1 MPDNPWPHDMTLT
14 VDDRPNF
21 LLELLWLREA
31 HDLRP
36 EGPGLPPLLVDTPAP
51 AEHPAGD
58 VVRAEWERTWPRVWD
73 EVVAHAGKVPDPR
86 LFEQLNRTA
95 NGSPER
101 AALLDEIVGPTADG
115 EFGRG
120 AFEDGS
126 YQDWEQ
132 RGMAAHIASRPDAL
146 ENSPERR
153 DLDSLIPAWR
163 AGLVKVVTIPC
174 RGEHTRRVGKQALLV
189 TDETRADS
197 GRYRRALE
205 SFA

>member
-1 MPDNPWPHDMTLT
+1 M
-14 VDDRPNF
+14 
-21 LLELLWLREA
+21 
-31 HDLRP
+31 
-36 EGPGLPPLLVDTPAP
+36 
-51 AEHPAGD
+51 
-58 VVRAEWERTWPRVWD
+58 WE
-73 EVVAHAGKVPDPR
+73 EVLAHAGTEPDPR
-86 LFEQLNRTA
+86 RFEQLHGTA
-95 NGSPER
+95 GGSPER
-101 AALLDEIVGPTADG
+101 SALLEELIGPSPVD
-115 EFGRG
+115 EFGLD
-120 AFEDGS
+120 AFEDRS

-132 RGMAAHIASRPDAL
+132 RGMAAHIASRPHAL

-205 SFA
+205 FFA